1 MQYLLVEN
9 KEIIHLGPLF
19 WRHRFI
25 QSELDDLEIE
35 YAVSPVEPNAYL
47 KITDS
52 LEIFPI
58 ESITQP
64 SYDSTYEQLVGP
76 LWTFTD
82 VAIGAY
88 TVTSRELNV
97 VKSVLKGFAA
107 AERYKKEVAGV
118 SVTIQGQEVVVD
130 TSRDGRNIFVQK
142 YQLMADTDIVQWK
155 FPTIWLTLSKT
166 DLGLAVTAGATY
178 VEAQFVWEQRI
189 ANQIEAAVTV
199 DELKAVVIVEPVAPL
214 GV

>member
-9 KEIIHLGPLF
+9 KETIHLGPLF

-25 QSELDDLEIE
+25 QSELDDLEVE

-76 LWTFTD
+76 LWAFTD
-82 VAIGAY
+82 VAIGTY

-97 VKSVLKGFAA
+97 VKSVLKGLTA

-142 YQLMADTDIVQWK
+142 YQMMADIDVVQWK
-155 FPTIWLTLSKT
+155 FPTTWLTLSKAE
-166 DLGLAVTAGATY
+166 LGLAVAAGAAY

-189 ANQIEAAVTV
+189 VNQIEAAVTV

-214 GV
+214 GI